1 MTTTKRYRTPV
12 VQTTVEEGILEA
24 EADVRVMEHRYGC
37 SSEAMLEAVKSGE
50 TEETW
55 EICKWLGAYHNL
67 QALKAARGPAGGSR
81 TSATGSSTRATAAP

>member
-24 EADVRVMEHRYGC
+24 EAEVRVMEHRYGC

-55 EICKWLGAYHNL
+55 EICKWLIAYHDL
-67 QALKAARGPAGGSR
+67 QALTAGRGPDAGSP
-81 TSATGSSTRATAAP
+81 TSATESSTRAVSSP